1 MNGPL
6 GLSHSSVEGSLMY
19 PWYSMEIP
27 QDARLPLDDRI
38 AIQHLYG
45 PNKNNLYG
53 DNGGKTI
60 NASSFYRSQKMYIHL
75 GQSQT
80 SHTKSNL
87 HSVSLIFVPAQ

>member
-60 NASSFYRSQKMYIHL
+60 NASSLYSLQVPKIDIHL
-75 GQSQT
+75 CQSQM
-80 SHTKSNL
+80 
-87 HSVSLIFVPAQ
+87 F

>member
-1 MNGPL
+1 
-6 GLSHSSVEGSLMY
+6 
-19 PWYSMEIP
+19 MEIP

-60 NASSFYRSQKMYIHL
+60 STLESF
-75 GQSQT
+75 
-80 SHTKSNL
+80 
-87 HSVSLIFVPAQ
+87 

>member
-27 QDARLPLDDRI
+27 QDARLPLDDRV

-60 NASSFYRSQKMYIHL
+60 NALSFYRSPKLIYIC
-75 GQSQT
+75 T
-80 SHTKSNL
+80 SPKYFEPHQ
-87 HSVSLIFVPAQ
+87 I